1 MLQGNIQSG
10 PLTGSVW
17 TCKKE
22 KKKRRVER
30 EKERTEERKKK
41 LTSPMTAS
49 FDFIFLF

>member
-17 TCKKE
+17 SCKK
-22 KKKRRVER
+22 KKKRVER
-30 EKERTEERKKK
+30 EKERTEERKKE